1 MGRRGRAGF
10 TLIEVLVATVVLATG
25 LLAGLAAFSMATRAS
40 GASRND
46 TVVPMLAERKLAEVA
61 SVPRDELAAGR
72 TMGDFGEEFPG
83 YDWDLTISPEDDL
96 HLIRVDLVIHA
107 HEMGHTR
114 DVTFATAIF

>member
-1 MGRRGRAGF
+1 MARRGRAGF

-25 LLAGLAAFSMATRAS
+25 LLAGLAAFSMANRAS

-61 SVPRDELAAGR
+61 SVPRDELAPGA
-72 TMGDFGEEFPG
+72 TKGDFGAEFPS
-83 YDWDLTISPEDDL
+83 YSWDLTISPEDDL
-96 HLIRVDLVIHA
+96 HVIRVELVIHA
-107 HEMGHTR
+107 LEMGHRR